1 MEDYSKIFQSHIIR
15 FYHEWGYSR
24 QQFAEII
31 GISYGR
37 TYSLLSGTEDRGLT
51 LNTMQAISDS
61 LGLPLPLLLKPLESE
76 EWQAILALWKWNP
89 PYHSHIPD
97 GYKLVRNVVLPE
109 HKAVIVSEW
118 GKMAAKELKKLKK
131 QKHSPESTEEKDEP
145 NK

>member
-37 TYSLLSGTEDRGLT
+37 TYSLLSEGGDIGLT

-76 EWQAILALWKWNP
+76 EWQSVLALWKWNP
-89 PYHSHIPD
+89 PYHSYIPD
-97 GYKLVRNVVLPE
+97 GYTLVRNSLDL
-109 HKAVIVSEW
+109 
-118 GKMAAKELKKLKK
+118 KE
-131 QKHSPESTEEKDEP
+131 ESDTP
-145 NK
+145 NE

>member
-1 MEDYSKIFQSHIIR
+1 MEEYSKIFQSHIIC

-37 TYSLLSGTEDRGLT
+37 TYSLLSEAGDTGLT

-76 EWQAILALWKWNP
+76 EWQSILALWKWNP

-109 HKAVIVSEW
+109 HKAAIVNEW
-118 GKMAAKELKKLKK
+118 GKMTAKELKK
-131 QKHSPESTEEKDEP
+131 QSSSSESREENDVP
-145 NK
+145 NE

>member
-1 MEDYSKIFQSHIIR
+1 VEDYSKIFQSHIIR

-37 TYSLLSGTEDRGLT
+37 TYSLLSEGGDIGLT

-76 EWQAILALWKWNP
+76 EWQSILALWKWNP
-89 PYHSHIPD
+89 LTTAIFLTAIRWCETWFFPNTRPSSSMN
-97 GYKLVRNVVLPE
+97 G
-109 HKAVIVSEW
+109 
-118 GKMAAKELKKLKK
+118 
-131 QKHSPESTEEKDEP
+131 EK
-145 NK
+145 

>member
-37 TYSLLSGTEDRGLT
+37 TYSLLSEGGDTGLT

-76 EWQAILALWKWNP
+76 AVQKPRKIKVFRGFL
-89 PYHSHIPD
+89 IPKRAD
-97 GYKLVRNVVLPE
+97 
-109 HKAVIVSEW
+109 IV
-118 GKMAAKELKKLKK
+118 
-131 QKHSPESTEEKDEP
+131 
-145 NK
+145 